1 MIAAGQATVDALAI
15 ENMKTLLAIDPGANG
30 GAAVFQDTVKGIA
43 TFGFSTMTQM
53 DIIDEFRNI
62 KIASQPDRECVAVLE
77 DIQRFSQQPAAMMSV
92 YAESYGVIKGA
103 LMTLGF
109 RIVIVRSQKWQKAL
123 ALFPVKYPVI
133 KDGKPVVGKNGKPKM
148 AKKDAEWKRTLKARA
163 QELYPGVVSTL
174 QNADALL
181 ILEWARKQNL

>member
-1 MIAAGQATVDALAI
+1 
-15 ENMKTLLAIDPGANG
+15 
-30 GAAVFQDTVKGIA
+30 
-43 TFGFSTMTQM
+43 MTQT
-53 DIIDEFRNI
+53 DIIDQFRNV
-62 KIASQPDRECVAVLE
+62 KAEGTGRECVAVLE

-123 ALFPVKYPVI
+123 ALFPVKYPKMRKCKRTGAMI
-133 KDGKPVVGKNGKPKM
+133 PVLTDSGEPKM
-148 AKKDAEWKRTLKARA
+148 EKRQSEWKRTLKARA
-163 QELYPGVVSTL
+163 QELYPDLEVTL

-181 ILEWARKQNL
+181 LLEYARKQNL